1 MADGIRATPYRSA
14 FAGSANDLIG
24 GLLGYMRDPRRT
36 QQMQGLAGLLES
48 TGIPKT
54 VERLAYGE
62 PLTNLQQ
69 ANVPTLRPETAEA
82 LLTLL
87 PNLPM
92 AGKAIQATKGLPVG
106 MSIKDVSK
114 FDVVKRDASDIF
126 GAGSQRIKYTE
137 PKSGGAIEVLQ
148 KQDGTASVLSLEVPE
163 KFRGK
168 GIGESLQSQ
177 VMQDFPEMMGQV
189 SSKAAAKTAYRL
201 GRRPPYEPNATL
213 DDVYKLMDE
222 NSSVNLVSPDMQKR
236 FMPELNQSVY
246 PQEEAIR
253 LAQQRAALPVE
264 QGGLGLPANNT
275 AMDRAKAMG
284 FDINAFHGSKDPSI
298 LAFDPSMAGKSTSN
312 AFEQNIW
319 ATSSP
324 EVARGYS
331 LDTNQFASIPQAQEI
346 KATIDG
352 LLKKYGEAYQ
362 SGKFDD
368 MDTLREQLNAAQNQ
382 SKDLYKSFLR
392 GEIASEGST
401 IYPLMMRGS
410 DFMPYEA
417 EGKNW
422 MRVNRPATE
431 QAKELGYGGVN
442 IRNVKDNTQA
452 SDGIISNTYATE
464 NPDLIR
470 SRFAAFDPFRKT
482 AAIAATMGVAAPDLL
497 AQEVDYTLLPQKKQ
511 EEFLRSLLGQ

>member
-1 MADGIRATPYRSA
+1 MADGIRATPRQ
-14 FAGSANDLIG
+14 NQIL
-24 GLLGYMRDPRRT
+24 GLLADRLKQAQQFGAKPFGYENPPVEMLMNLLGVPAV
-36 QQMQGLAGLLES
+36 QQTLDRMS
-48 TGIPKT
+48 
-54 VERLAYGE
+54 YGE
-62 PLTNLQQ
+62 PLTTGRGMTTQ
-69 ANVPTLRPETAEA
+69 VRPEAMEA
-82 LLTLL
+82 AMTLL
-87 PNLPM
+87 PM
-92 AGKAIQATKGLPVG
+92 AAGAAKATKGLPVG
-106 MSIKDVSK
+106 ASIKDVGK

-126 GAGSQRIKYTE
+126 GAGAKRIKYTE
-137 PKSGGAIEVLQ
+137 PKSGGVIEVLQ

-201 GRRPPYEPNATL
+201 GRRPPYQPDATL

-222 NSSVNLVSPDMQKR
+222 NSSVNLVSPQMQKR
-236 FMPELNQSVY
+236 FMPELSQSIY
-246 PQEEAIR
+246 PQEEAMR

-312 AFEQNIW
+312 AFDQNIW

-331 LDTNQFASIPQAQEI
+331 LDTNQFALTPQAQEI
-346 KATIDG
+346 NAKIQG
-352 LLKKYGEAYQ
+352 LSEQYNAAYQ
-362 SGKFDD
+362 SGKFDE
-368 MDTLREQLNAAQNQ
+368 MDSLREQINAAQNQ
-382 SKDLYKSFLR
+382 SKDLYKSFLK

-401 IYPLMMRGS
+401 IYPLMMRS
-410 DFMPYEA
+410 SELMPYEA

-422 MRVNRPATE
+422 MRVNRQAIE
-431 QAKELGYGGVN
+431 QANERGYGGVN
-442 IRNVKDNTQA
+442 IRNVSDNTQA
-452 SDGIISNTYATE
+452 SDKIISDTYATE

-482 AAIAATMGVAAPDLL
+482 AATAALMGVAAPDLL
-497 AQEVDYTLLPQKKQ
+497 AQEVDYTLLPPEKKKELLQ
-511 EEFLRSLLGQ
+511 SLLGQ